1 MHERIRRRFPLENS
15 MSEAEIKMAVVS
27 GLPHTLQVVV
37 RRRAFQSEISLYT
50 FSSEVMAM
58 YRALGP
64 MLVEE
69 ISHVRNVNTE
79 EPIKAIVAA
88 VKTTCDSFGRSGHDR
103 KDCHVYKLKKK
114 CHSCGI
120 RTSRSRLSTL

>member
-69 ISHVRNVNTE
+69 N
-79 EPIKAIVAA
+79 EPIKAVVAA